1 MNTNPNEDKENGDGI
16 QKSLVSRSDNRENL
30 NNKKFDSNDIDKML
44 EDMLKSAAA
53 DDEKFSST
61 IVDAQIQRDLRT
73 NRILAI
79 GVGGA
84 GSNAINNIML
94 RGGVVG
100 ATTVAIN
107 TDARHLLTTRSE
119 KKLLIG
125 RELTNGSGAGDD
137 PNIGR
142 AAAMENEEEI
152 RQLVRGYD
160 LVFIAC
166 GLGKGTGTGAAPF
179 IARIAQEEG
188 CLVVSICTLPFFSEG
203 QNKMKAALKGLQ
215 ELNEYSNSI
224 IVVPN
229 EKLLD
234 DPTRTLWE
242 AFAVAD
248 EILINAVI
256 GLTELIVL
264 PARVNVDFADT
275 KKVLRKS
282 GPAVIGIGRGKG
294 ENRALEAITNA
305 LSNPLLEVDFS
316 SATGALVN
324 IKANKNIMMSEVDI
338 IRSMITEQIH
348 PKAEF
353 IWGCNIDEK
362 MPEDEILVTV
372 VLAGVK
378 SPYLIKNEDLS
389 IESLWQE

>member
-1 MNTNPNEDKENGDGI
+1 MEANDSHKKDIPNPSSSSKNDSAISN
-16 QKSLVSRSDNRENL
+16 SNR
-30 NNKKFDSNDIDKML
+30 FDSDDIDKML
-44 EDMLKSAAA
+44 ANMLKNAAT
-53 DDEKFSST
+53 DDEKFSSSV
-61 IVDAQIQRDLRT
+61 VDAQIQRELRN

-94 RGGVVG
+94 RGGIVG

-142 AAAMENEEEI
+142 AAAMENEEDI

-188 CLVVSICTLPFFSEG
+188 CLVVSVCTLPFISEG
-203 QNKMKAALKGLQ
+203 KNKMKTALKGLQ
-215 ELNEYSNSI
+215 ELSEYSNSI

-242 AFAVAD
+242 AFAFAD
-248 EILINAVI
+248 EILINAVV

-324 IKANKNIMMSEVDI
+324 IKANKNIMMQEVDI
-338 IRSMITEQIH
+338 IRSMITDQIH

-362 MPEDEILVTV
+362 MPDDELLVTV

-378 SPYLIKNEDLS
+378 SPYLLKSEDVS
-389 IESLWQE
+389 IENLWES